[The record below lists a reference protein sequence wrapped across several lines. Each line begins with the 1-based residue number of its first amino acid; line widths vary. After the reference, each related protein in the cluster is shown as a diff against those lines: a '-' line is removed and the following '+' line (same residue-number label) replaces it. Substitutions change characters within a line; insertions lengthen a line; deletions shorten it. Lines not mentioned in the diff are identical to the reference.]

1 MKKLIG
7 TILLTVFFTSATIP
21 AEPTVK
27 IALMKYNGGGDWYA
41 NLETSL
47 KNLIVFCNQ
56 NLGTTI
62 NIEQAIVEVGS
73 PDLFNYPFVHMTG
86 HGNVVFT
93 QQEAD
98 NLRKY
103 LMGGGFLHISDNYG
117 MDKFIRPQM
126 KKMKEAK
133 KYQEAIAV
141 GDKVVTVGGIHGKVV
156 EIGDTDIVIAL
167 DQGRMR
173 IEKAALS
180 ADRKVLE
187 GKTA

>member
-1 MKKLIG
+1 MK
-7 TILLTVFFTSATIP
+7 
-21 AEPTVK
+21 
-27 IALMKYNGGGDWYA
+27 
-41 NLETSL
+41 
-47 KNLIVFCNQ
+47 
-56 NLGTTI
+56 
-62 NIEQAIVEVGS
+62 AIVLQAQGS
-73 PDLFNYPFVHMTG
+73 EFGPL
-86 HGNVVFT
+86 
-93 QQEAD
+93 
-98 NLRKY
+98 L
-103 LMGGGFLHISDNYG
+103 LMGGMFIIMYFF
-117 MDKFIRPQM
+117 MIRPQM

>member
-1 MKKLIG
+1 MKAIVLQ
-7 TILLTVFFTSATIP
+7 AQ
-21 AEPTVK
+21 
-27 IALMKYNGGGDWYA
+27 GGG
-41 NLETSL
+41 
-47 KNLIVFCNQ
+47 
-56 NLGTTI
+56 
-62 NIEQAIVEVGS
+62 VGS
-73 PDLFNYPFVHMTG
+73 L
-86 HGNVVFT
+86 
-93 QQEAD
+93 
-98 NLRKY
+98 L
-103 LMGGGFLHISDNYG
+103 LMGGMILIMYFF
-117 MDKFIRPQM
+117 MIRPQM

-180 ADRKVLE
+180 ADRKVIE

>member
-1 MKKLIG
+1 MKAIVLE
-7 TILLTVFFTSATIP
+7 AQ
-21 AEPTVK
+21 
-27 IALMKYNGGGDWYA
+27 GGGFGP
-41 NLETSL
+41 LL
-47 KNLIVFCNQ
+47 
-56 NLGTTI
+56 
-62 NIEQAIVEVGS
+62 
-73 PDLFNYPFVHMTG
+73 
-86 HGNVVFT
+86 
-93 QQEAD
+93 
-98 NLRKY
+98 
-103 LMGGGFLHISDNYG
+103 LMGGMFIIMYFF
-117 MDKFIRPQM
+117 MIRPQM

>member
-1 MKKLIG
+1 MKAIVLQ
-7 TILLTVFFTSATIP
+7 AQ
-21 AEPTVK
+21 
-27 IALMKYNGGGDWYA
+27 GGGFGP
-41 NLETSL
+41 LL
-47 KNLIVFCNQ
+47 
-56 NLGTTI
+56 
-62 NIEQAIVEVGS
+62 
-73 PDLFNYPFVHMTG
+73 
-86 HGNVVFT
+86 
-93 QQEAD
+93 
-98 NLRKY
+98 
-103 LMGGGFLHISDNYG
+103 LMGGMFIIMYFF
-117 MDKFIRPQM
+117 MIRPQM

-156 EIGDTDIVIAL
+156 EVGDTDLVIAL

>member
-1 MKKLIG
+1 
-7 TILLTVFFTSATIP
+7 
-21 AEPTVK
+21 
-27 IALMKYNGGGDWYA
+27 
-41 NLETSL
+41 
-47 KNLIVFCNQ
+47 
-56 NLGTTI
+56 
-62 NIEQAIVEVGS
+62 
-73 PDLFNYPFVHMTG
+73 
-86 HGNVVFT
+86 
-93 QQEAD
+93 
-98 NLRKY
+98 
-103 LMGGGFLHISDNYG
+103 
-117 MDKFIRPQM
+117 M

>member
-1 MKKLIG
+1 MK
-7 TILLTVFFTSATIP
+7 
-21 AEPTVK
+21 
-27 IALMKYNGGGDWYA
+27 
-41 NLETSL
+41 
-47 KNLIVFCNQ
+47 
-56 NLGTTI
+56 
-62 NIEQAIVEVGS
+62 AIVLQAQSGGFG
-73 PDLFNYPFVHMTG
+73 PL
-86 HGNVVFT
+86 
-93 QQEAD
+93 
-98 NLRKY
+98 L
-103 LMGGGFLHISDNYG
+103 LMGGMFIIMYFF
-117 MDKFIRPQM
+117 MIRPQM

-133 KYQEAIAV
+133 KYQESIAV

>member
-1 MKKLIG
+1 MKAIVLQ
-7 TILLTVFFTSATIP
+7 AQ
-21 AEPTVK
+21 
-27 IALMKYNGGGDWYA
+27 GGGMGP
-41 NLETSL
+41 LL
-47 KNLIVFCNQ
+47 
-56 NLGTTI
+56 
-62 NIEQAIVEVGS
+62 
-73 PDLFNYPFVHMTG
+73 
-86 HGNVVFT
+86 
-93 QQEAD
+93 
-98 NLRKY
+98 
-103 LMGGGFLHISDNYG
+103 LMGGMFIIMYFF
-117 MDKFIRPQM
+117 MIRPQM

-180 ADRKVLE
+180 ADRKVIE

>member
-1 MKKLIG
+1 MKAIVLQ
-7 TILLTVFFTSATIP
+7 AQ
-21 AEPTVK
+21 
-27 IALMKYNGGGDWYA
+27 GGGFGP
-41 NLETSL
+41 LL
-47 KNLIVFCNQ
+47 
-56 NLGTTI
+56 
-62 NIEQAIVEVGS
+62 
-73 PDLFNYPFVHMTG
+73 
-86 HGNVVFT
+86 
-93 QQEAD
+93 
-98 NLRKY
+98 
-103 LMGGGFLHISDNYG
+103 LMGGMFIIMYFF
-117 MDKFIRPQM
+117 MIRPQM

-173 IEKAALS
+173 IEKVALS